1 MQNHKALLLFIV
13 ISISFFLYFN
23 QDAKNTIV
31 YAAIEGK
38 FKSDFSGDNVV
49 PKIKNTNGFGSAI
62 FQISETSFSYQ
73 INVMNVKNIISID
86 LHKGIEGIN
95 GPVVLN
101 LYQSDKNN
109 EEFESNLDET
119 FDLKEKIRKS
129 IDQFRTISYIP
140 VESTSSLS
148 ISGTINI
155 KELEGPLKGK
165 NISELFT
172 LMQSDQ
178 IYISVNSEKY
188 PDGELRGQV
197 KTVN

>member
-1 MQNHKALLLFIV
+1 M
-13 ISISFFLYFN
+13 
-23 QDAKNTIV
+23 
-31 YAAIEGK
+31 
-38 FKSDFSGDNVV
+38 
-49 PKIKNTNGFGSAI
+49 
-62 FQISETSFSYQ
+62 
-73 INVMNVKNIISID
+73 
-86 LHKGIEGIN
+86 
-95 GPVVLN
+95 
-101 LYQSDKNN
+101 
-109 EEFESNLDET
+109 
-119 FDLKEKIRKS
+119 KEKIRKS

-148 ISGTINI
+148 ISGTINN

-178 IYISVNSEKY
+178 TYISVNSEEY